1 MISAPPSRELS
12 IDPDASSVLIPAIAI
27 TRRRFASESHDLSLL
42 QIATLV
48 VWIACL
54 GAGGLGLALH
64 YSRPA
69 PKAVLAPIQAEI
81 LDVELTSDPLP
92 RSTLAP
98 APANLPSPPPM
109 PETPTPPPQAPALTA
124 VAEPSPAIAFAVP
137 VAGPV
142 QIVEAKHAAPVR
154 ETPPAPAA
162 PAPAPQKLVFG
173 QGEGRQPG
181 PQYPLLAQRQ
191 GQEGVVG
198 VRFAVGESGDVLSA
212 EAVNPSPWPLL
223 NREAIRTIRHRW
235 QFQPGA
241 VRMYA
246 IDIRFEL
253 QK

>member
-12 IDPDASSVLIPAIAI
+12 IAQDASSVLVPAIAI
-27 TRRRFASESHDLSLL
+27 SRQRFESESHDLSLL

-54 GAGGLGLALH
+54 GAGGLGLAMH
-64 YSRPA
+64 YGRPV
-69 PKAVLAPIQAEI
+69 PKTVAAPIQAEI
-81 LDVELTSDPLP
+81 LNVELTSDPLP
-92 RSTLAP
+92 RSNLAP
-98 APANLPSPPPM
+98 PPANLPTPPPM

-124 VAEPSPAIAFAVP
+124 VAEPSPAIAFAIP

-154 ETPPAPAA
+154 ENS

-173 QGEGRQPG
+173 HGEGRQPG
-181 PQYPLLAQRQ
+181 PQYPPLAQRQ

-198 VRFAVGESGDVLSA
+198 VRFTVSESGDVLGA

-235 QFQPGA
+235 QFQPGPTR
-241 VRMYA
+241 VYA